1 MLDIDFVSASLA
13 PRSRAARRPFT
24 LSDVTF
30 GHFMRRILA
39 VLFGVL
45 LVAIGPSALAQ
56 DSAAE
61 KLQRWESALAEIEQ
75 QLASDPDL
83 PQQRY
88 SEILRTLSILVA
100 DARALRAAEQEQAQP
115 LRSQLDQ
122 LGAPPAEGQP
132 PEDPDIAATRARLSE
147 ELTRSQARITRAELA
162 ISRTQT
168 IQDDIGRR
176 EQAMTQRKLA
186 VRGPLPL
193 ALETWRAALADQD
206 IVYRS
211 IPRSA
216 MQWWHNLQIA
226 DMDKVTIGIGL
237 GILVVAGLL
246 AFPVRRWVL
255 AKWGPRAEIE
265 APSYT
270 RRIIAAVAGTIA
282 RILLP
287 TLAVVALHA
296 LFVITLSQQEYD
308 ATFPIFVLA
317 SGGNLVLFFVV
328 SGLIVACLS
337 PDLPAWRIVPVPAKA
352 AAKLGHRVVTGAGL
366 LLLLAIVH
374 NAVSSPRTLQP
385 SDSFASILALSAGI
399 IAAIVFLPC
408 LRAKYW
414 VGDTHFKSRL
424 SWLLRTLAGLVIL
437 AALFAALSGY
447 ASLATD
453 LLAALSESALLIGA
467 ALLLREVIGEGIRAF
482 VTPGR
487 RFYDA
492 VSRATGLSPETS
504 RRLTFWVRLAADVI
518 LWPPVIY
525 GVLIACRIS
534 PTLLNA
540 WLVRF
545 FTQIR
550 LGDINLSLVDVA
562 TALLT
567 IIIGLLVVS
576 GLKRWVRERVM
587 PNTQLDLGMQNSIST
602 GLGYVGG
609 LIVIMI
615 AIMVLGIDF
624 SSIALVAGALSVGI
638 GFGLRTV
645 VENFVAGLL
654 LLIERPIKTGD
665 WIVVG
670 TTEGIVKSISV
681 RSTEIETFDRAS
693 VIVPNSALIASP
705 VTNWTHKNRIARV
718 IVRLSLAPNADP
730 SQIER
735 ILLAC
740 AAQAEHVMKHPAP
753 SVVFRAIG
761 KETLDFELR
770 CLVADTDYYLPTLSA
785 LNFEINAALRRE
797 RIQTAAAPSA
807 RLQPTAELE
816 DLAAHRSAE
825 IG

>member
-1 MLDIDFVSASLA
+1 
-13 PRSRAARRPFT
+13 
-24 LSDVTF
+24 
-30 GHFMRRILA
+30 MRRIFA
-39 VLFGVL
+39 ALFGI
-45 LVAIGPSALAQ
+45 LVIAWGMPTQAQ

-61 KLQRWESALAEIEQ
+61 KLQAWDGTLTDIERELA
-75 QLASDPDL
+75 ANPDL

-88 SEILRTLSILVA
+88 GEILRIISLLVA
-100 DARALRAAEQEQAQP
+100 DARALRGAEQQQTQP
-115 LRSQLDQ
+115 LRGQLSQ
-122 LGAPPAEGQP
+122 LGATPAAGAP

-147 ELTRSQARITRAELA
+147 EIGRSQARVTRAELA
-162 ISRTQT
+162 ISRAQS
-168 IQDDIGRR
+168 IQDQIGLR
-176 EQAMTQRKLA
+176 EQEMTQRKLA
-186 VRGPLPL
+186 VQGPLPL
-193 ALETWRAALADQD
+193 SPETWRAVLSDQD
-206 IVYRS
+206 VTYRS

-216 MQWWHNLQIA
+216 MQWWRNLQIT
-226 DMDKVTIGIGL
+226 DMDKVAIGTGMGL
-237 GILVVAGLL
+237 LIIAGLL

-255 AKWGPRAEIE
+255 AKWGPRVEVD

-270 RRIIAAVAGTIA
+270 RRIAAAVAGTIA

-287 TLAVVALHA
+287 TLAVVALSG
-296 LFVITLSQQEYD
+296 LFAATLSQQEYD
-308 ATFPIFVLA
+308 PAFPLFVLL
-317 SGGNLVLFFVV
+317 STGNLVVFFVV

-352 AAKLGHRVVTGAGL
+352 AAKLGHRVIAGAGL
-366 LLLLAIVH
+366 LLLLSIVS
-374 NAVSSPRTLQP
+374 NALSSPRTLQP
-385 SDSFASILALSAGI
+385 SESASSILVLFASIVAVV
-399 IAAIVFLPC
+399 VFLPC

-414 VGDTHFKSRL
+414 VSDTHFKSRL
-424 SWLLRTLAGLVIL
+424 SWLVRAISSFVII
-437 AALFAALSGY
+437 AALIAALTGY

-453 LLAALSESALLIGA
+453 LLAALSQSALLVGG

-482 VTPGR
+482 MTPGR
-487 RFYDA
+487 RLYDTL
-492 VSRATGLSPETS
+492 SRTTGLSPETG
-504 RRLTFWVRLAADVI
+504 RRLTFWARFAADVI

-540 WLVRF
+540 WLVRI

-550 LGDINLSLVDVA
+550 LGGINLSLVDIVIA
-562 TALLT
+562 TLT
-567 IIIGLLVVS
+567 VVLGLLVIS
-576 GLKRWVRERVM
+576 ALKRWVRERVM

-602 GLGYVGG
+602 GIGYVGG
-609 LIVIMI
+609 LIVVMI

-718 IVRLSLAPNADP
+718 IVKLSVAPGADAR
-730 SQIER
+730 QLER

-740 AAQAEHVMKHPAP
+740 AGEAEHVMKHPAP
-753 SVVFRAIG
+753 SVIFRAIG
-761 KETLDFELR
+761 EEKLDFELR
-770 CLVADTDYYLPTLSA
+770 CFVSDTDYYLPTLSA
-785 LNFEINAALRRE
+785 LNFAIDAGMRRE
-797 RIQTAAAPSA
+797 SIQPIGTPTVS
-807 RLQPTAELE
+807 LQPVLE
-816 DLAAHRSAE
+816 ELAAHRSAE
-825 IG
+825 IA